1 MDSGR
6 KVCRLFSNLRYFIC
20 ILSYRLTCSLEM
32 AQLVERLQAL
42 DLAEFIYRTIGAHNQ
57 VASCLLQAGKLK

>member
-1 MDSGR
+1 
-6 KVCRLFSNLRYFIC
+6 VRYFIC